1 MKSVYMSLPDIID
14 QLRLLGKEKETGS
27 FFIVS
32 DEQHAAIFGFER
44 GHIVSI
50 QCRLRF
56 GEKAI
61 PLIGKI
67 RGGTCRFEPTA
78 SFFRK
83 SDFGENEEVFRKIF
97 SAREQSGDVVEKV
110 ASENAVKKTA
120 HAGRK
125 QASMLSDKQKRKI
138 EDLLVEEL
146 GPMGSIVMD
155 SIENCS
161 DVSEIMDVIM
171 TEVDGSEIVSA
182 VALKIKEV
190 LK

>member
-1 MKSVYMSLPDIID
+1 MSLPDIID
-14 QLRLLGKEKETGS
+14 QLRMLGKEKETGS

-32 DEQHAAIFGFER
+32 DELHAAIFGFER

-67 RGGTCRFEPTA
+67 KAGTCRFEPTA
-78 SFFRK
+78 TFFRK

-97 SAREQSGDVVEKV
+97 SAREQSDDVVDNVTAK
-110 ASENAVKKTA
+110 NAVTKAT
-120 HAGRK
+120 HANRK
-125 QASMLSDKQKRKI
+125 QASMMSDKQKLKI
-138 EDLLVEEL
+138 EELLVEEL

-155 SIENCS
+155 SIEKCS
-161 DVSEIMDVIM
+161 DVSEIMDVIVA
-171 TEVDGSEIVSA
+171 EVDGSEIVSA
-182 VALKIKEV
+182 VALKIKEI